1 MNVKLSPFVRVS
13 WILEKS
19 MVEDNISS
27 QDSSTSQS
35 EYTIMIALVS
45 IVKVNYMHFKAAL
58 VTILTKKIMFW
69 KLVNSFKMMK

>member
-1 MNVKLSPFVRVS
+1 
-13 WILEKS
+13 

-45 IVKVNYMHFKAAL
+45 IVKVNYMYFKAASA
-58 VTILTKKIMFW
+58 TILTKKIICFGNW
-69 KLVNSFKMMK
+69 